1 MRKRRSAGDP
11 AARNQRLTVTLSAAE
26 RQALTR
32 AARLAGRTLNLE
44 AYLRLQFTLQAFG
57 EADVSTLR
65 QADFASPNMRRLA
78 TARTCVEEMRLLLP
92 LAHVS
97 PMYAGERIARDIEFA
112 DPGDPLAAFAVV
124 AKNADKWS
132 AEPPLSEN
140 EAAYVVES
148 RRAQRLLLLN
158 SDLALDERAP
168 DTFARFSAA
177 PTFDDFSF
185 LLNLLEEARRI
196 FSAQTSTSIVT
207 RARLASRHIVSWF
220 GVETLLHVA
229 LMRDYFLGLENVLRT
244 SIAELGAGQDERF
257 CNDLV
262 RVAAP
267 LIGSLNETARE
278 RWRQLCEQRRMTV
291 ETLGAA
297 SAIETLLES

>member
-1 MRKRRSAGDP
+1 VLWDGVTFGDIV
-11 AARNQRLTVTLSAAE
+11 RM
-26 RQALTR
+26 
-32 AARLAGRTLNLE
+32 
-44 AYLRLQFTLQAFG
+44 LQACRRDLG
-57 EADVSTLR
+57 LDR
-65 QADFASPNMRRLA
+65 MRI
-78 TARTCVEEMRLLLP
+78 
-92 LAHVS
+92 
-97 PMYAGERIARDIEFA
+97 RIPFLFD
-112 DPGDPLAAFAVV
+112 
-124 AKNADKWS
+124 
-132 AEPPLSEN
+132 
-140 EAAYVVES
+140 
-148 RRAQRLLLLN
+148 
-158 SDLALDERAP
+158 AP
-168 DTFARFSAA
+168 
-177 PTFDDFSF
+177 FDDFSF